1 MASLRRQFMQSRLW
15 ALIRAEK
22 GWGGASSLSR
32 GRGESQQGL

>member
-1 MASLRRQFMQSRLW
+1 MQSRLW

-22 GWGGASSLSR
+22 DWGGASSLSR